1 MSREVRSFRRW
12 LFPFAQPVLV
22 IRPGRW
28 PPKGEHYLRQTAGVL
43 WLFKM
48 FISGSTYQSKRL
60 KIICL
65 IKKYIVHLFYISD
78 SNNAYGEFIITEEAL
93 LYKVSEKKLSLYLK
107 ISEFK
112 KWEKNKKNIKNQDYM
127 WLFFLFDNVFHTKYV
142 ILLWQSK

>member
-1 MSREVRSFRRW
+1 
-12 LFPFAQPVLV
+12 
-22 IRPGRW
+22 
-28 PPKGEHYLRQTAGVL
+28 
-43 WLFKM
+43 M

-60 KIICL
+60 KIIRL

-112 KWEKNKKNIKNQDYM
+112 KWEKDKKSIKNQDYM
-127 WLFFLFDNVFHTKYV
+127 
-142 ILLWQSK
+142 